1 MTAEEVILLKLLRF
15 YLVRKPKDDSIVCSE
30 TDWNAIFTIA
40 KQQGVSAIVLDAIDL
55 LNAQSRPSE
64 SVLIQWIKHSVMT
77 GRNYIKHADQI
88 HTLAD
93 FYNQYGIRVLL
104 LKGYGC
110 SLCYPTPEHRPS
122 GDIDIYLF
130 GMQTKADELVEK
142 ELGIKVYREYHKH
155 SIFKVGGIEVENHAK
170 FIDDISHKS
179 NIKYEQILMSV
190 LQKEECS
197 QSPIDNVWLPS
208 PTFNALFL
216 LRHTGEH
223 FAANEIKL
231 RHILDVGLFFQ
242 RFHSQI
248 DRGMVY
254 KVYKEERMMRF
265 FNAIATICV
274 EYLGLNAACFASDG
288 KQYSYKSDI
297 SLAERV
303 LSDIFMK
310 KDVLPMTTAGINTI
324 DNKLK
329 YAIDKGRRWWR
340 NRWKYQLV
348 YNESLAE
355 SFWWLT
361 KNRMKASPQP
371 SPEGRGDGTG
381 VIGRLARNRAF

>member
-40 KQQGVSAIVLDAIDL
+40 KQQGVSAIVLDAIDQ

-64 SVLIQWIKHSVMT
+64 PVLLQWIKHSVMT
-77 GRNYIKHADQI
+77 GRNYIKNADQI
-88 HTLAD
+88 HTLAA
-93 FYNQYGIRVLL
+93 FYKKHGIRVLL

-110 SLCYPTPEHRPS
+110 GLCYPKPEHRPT

-130 GMQTKADELVEK
+130 GMQNKADELVEK

-155 SIFKVGGIEVENHAK
+155 SKFKVGGAEVENHAK

-190 LQKEECS
+190 LQKEDCL

-216 LRHTGEH
+216 LRHAGEH

-231 RHILDVGLFFQ
+231 RHVLDIGLFFQ
-242 RFHSQI
+242 HFHSQI
-248 DRGMVY
+248 DWQVVFR
-254 KVYKEERMMRF
+254 VYKEERIMRF

-274 EYLGLNAACFASDG
+274 ENIGLDAVCFASND
-288 KQYSYKSDI
+288 KLFSYESDSI
-297 SLAERV
+297 LADRI
-303 LSDIFMK
+303 LSDIFEK
-310 KDVLPMTTAGINTI
+310 KDVLPMSTAGIDTI
-324 DNKLK
+324 GKKLK
-329 YAIDKGRRWWR
+329 YAIGKSHRWWH

-348 YNESLAE
+348 YNEKFAE
-355 SFWWLT
+355 SFWWLAR
-361 KNRMKASPQP
+361 NRMKASPRP
-371 SPEGRGDGTG
+371 SPEVKGDETG
-381 VIGRLARNRAF
+381 VIGRLARNRVF

>member
-15 YLVRKPKDDSIVCSE
+15 YIVGKSE
-30 TDWNAIFTIA
+30 EDCIIASTTDWNAIFTLA
-40 KQQGVSAIVLDAIDL
+40 KLQGVAAITFDSINL
-55 LNAQSRPSE
+55 LQAKSHPSKPM
-64 SVLIQWIKHSVMT
+64 LIQWIKHSVMT
-77 GRNYIKHADQI
+77 GRNYIKHADKI

-190 LQKEECS
+190 LQKEDCL

-231 RHILDVGLFFQ
+231 RHILDLGLFFQ

-248 DRGMVY
+248 DWGMVY
-254 KVYKEERMMRF
+254 KVYK
-265 FNAIATICV
+265 
-274 EYLGLNAACFASDG
+274 
-288 KQYSYKSDI
+288 
-297 SLAERV
+297 
-303 LSDIFMK
+303 
-310 KDVLPMTTAGINTI
+310 
-324 DNKLK
+324 
-329 YAIDKGRRWWR
+329 
-340 NRWKYQLV
+340 
-348 YNESLAE
+348 
-355 SFWWLT
+355 
-361 KNRMKASPQP
+361 
-371 SPEGRGDGTG
+371 
-381 VIGRLARNRAF
+381 